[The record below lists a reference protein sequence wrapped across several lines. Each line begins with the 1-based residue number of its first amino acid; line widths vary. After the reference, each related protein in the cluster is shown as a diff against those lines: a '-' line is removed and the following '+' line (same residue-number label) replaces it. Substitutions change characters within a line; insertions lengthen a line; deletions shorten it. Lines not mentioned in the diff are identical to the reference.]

1 VQTKL
6 TLRLDEKLI
15 RWAKAY
21 AKRSGKSVSQ
31 MVADYF
37 FLLGPHSKNQNT
49 HLTPI
54 VKSLKGVLKD
64 SDVYR
69 DDYKRH
75 LEEKYL

>member
-1 VQTKL
+1 MQTKL
-6 TLRLDEKLI
+6 TLRLNEKLI

-37 FLLGPHSKNQNT
+37 VLLGPNIKNRST
-49 HLTPI
+49 TLTPI
-54 VKSLKGVLKD
+54 VKALKGVLKD
-64 SDVYR
+64 SDVDS